1 MPNTR
6 VCAEET
12 NSLRSTSTKE
22 KCMETLQYKIIKT
35 ETQYFQYCNK
45 LEALTDSGN
54 KSKTVEDEIELI
66 TLLIEK
72 YDEEHNS
79 FDEMDP
85 VALLKS
91 LMKDHRIKSIQLAEL
106 LGVSR
111 GLVSDIL
118 NYKKGMS
125 KETIRILSARFKLNQ
140 LAFNRPYK
148 KLSTTAKRRLKR
160 THARKAGIK

>member
-1 MPNTR
+1 MG
-6 VCAEET
+6 
-12 NSLRSTSTKE
+12 
-22 KCMETLQYKIIKT
+22 TLLYKIIKT

-45 LEALTDSGN
+45 LEALTDSEN
-54 KSKTVEDEIELI
+54 RSKAAEDEIELI

-79 FDEMDP
+79 FDELDP

-91 LMKDHRIKSIQLAEL
+91 LMKDHHIKSIQLAEL

-118 NYKKGMS
+118 SYKKGMS
-125 KETIRILSARFKLNQ
+125 KETIRILSVRFKLNQ

-148 KLSTTAKRRLKR
+148 ILSTTAKRRLKR
-160 THARKAGIK
+160 THARKVGTK